1 MPSEDSESRS
11 SRPSLR
17 ELEVL
22 HALIATGKTTAAGQ
36 RLGISQ
42 PAVSRAVAALEERV
56 GRVLFSREGGRLV
69 PTADALALEAEA
81 APILAGLARLENWP
95 RAPRTQSV
103 LRVSAAPTV
112 AHYFLAP
119 ILARFVAVEPETR
132 VVVEIGRG
140 GDVLAAVAAGDV
152 DVGIGMLETPVSHL
166 GVRAE
171 PFRRSKAACIMWP
184 GHRLAE
190 LSVVRPAD
198 IGSEEPFIVV
208 TRRFAA
214 RALLDRAFADVGIE
228 PRIVAEATTSTFVM
242 EMVRC
247 RAGISVLNPFPM
259 SLSDDASVVYR
270 PFLPEITYEMAFLLP
285 ATGAAP
291 PAARRFVDFVRAEQP
306 DDPFTVAVR

>member
-11 SRPSLR
+11 ARPSLR

-56 GRVLFSREGGRLV
+56 GRVLFSRDGGRLV

-95 RAPRTQSV
+95 RAPRAQSL
-103 LRVSAAPTV
+103 LRISAAPTV
-112 AHYFLAP
+112 AHHFLAP
-119 ILARFVAVEPETR
+119 LLARFVAAEPETR

-140 GDVLAAVAAGDV
+140 GDVLAAVAAGSV
-152 DVGIGMLETPVSHL
+152 DVGIGMLETPVAHL

-171 PFRRSKAACIMWP
+171 PFRRSKAKCIMWP
-184 GHRLAE
+184 DHRLAR
-190 LSVVRPAD
+190 LPVVRPID
-198 IGSEEPFIVV
+198 IGSEPLIVV

-214 RALLDRAFADVGIE
+214 RALFDRAFTDVGIE
-228 PRIVAEATTSTFVM
+228 PNIVAEATTSTFVM
-242 EMVRC
+242 EMVRS

-259 SLSDDASVVYR
+259 SLSDDPSFVYR

-291 PAARRFVDFVRAEQP
+291 PAARRFVDLVRAEQP
-306 DDPFTVAVR
+306 DDPFTVALR